1 MTTEQLIQ
9 RLTERLAPV
18 PSRAIDTRMALLVT
32 AGIALTL
39 LCVLLGFGARADLAQ
54 ALLTFPF
61 WLKWAYAGLLCGL
74 ASVMTLRLAR
84 PGAKPLSPWW
94 ISIPVGALAILAA
107 LELKHSPI
115 SHWRELW
122 LGHSALYCPERIALL
137 SIPNT
142 AGIFIALRNLAPTRL
157 RSTGATAALAAGACA
172 AVLYGLAC
180 DEVSG
185 VFVLTWYSLGIGLSA
200 AIGAL
205 IGPWFLRW

>member
-18 PSRAIDTRMALLVT
+18 SSRAIDTRMAMLVV
-32 AGIALTL
+32 AGIAFTL
-39 LCVLLGFGARADLAQ
+39 LCVLLGFGARADLTQ

-61 WLKWAYAGLLCGL
+61 WLKWAYAGLLFGL
-74 ASVMTLRLAR
+74 ASMMTLRLAR
-84 PGAKPLSPWW
+84 PGAKPLSPWCL
-94 ISIPVGALAILAA
+94 SIPVGALAIMAAFELA
-107 LELKHSPI
+107 HSPT
-115 SHWRELW
+115 SQWRELW
-122 LGHSALYCPERIALL
+122 LGHSALYCPGRIALL

-172 AVLYGLAC
+172 AVLYGVAC

-185 VFVLTWYSLGIGLSA
+185 VFVLTWYSLGIGISTT
-200 AIGAL
+200 IGAL
-205 IGPWFLRW
+205 IGPWFLLW